1 LTGLG
6 LVRNYCRM
14 TRYATVAVVLTATV
28 APSPAAW
35 AWDDFGHMQV
45 AAVAWKDLK
54 PKAKA
59 RVNQLLALNPRYA
72 NWIVGARKPD
82 QPRVAFLRA
91 ATWADA
97 IRSDRA
103 YKDDEPGS
111 ATATQNIGYA
121 ELLRHTAW
129 HYVNRPFSRDGTPLL
144 EPATPNVATQIP
156 VLRAALCA
164 AATSDELKSYDLSWL
179 MHLVGDVHQP
189 LHCVARF
196 DRATPFGDRGG
207 NLVKVTGNAPP
218 PVCDDPRYCPFG
230 PPDDLHAFYDTVA
243 GSGYCIAEV
252 DTAASALPKA
262 NAQKAAVPEVE
273 AWVQEGFDL
282 AQSAVYVS
290 PIDAGAGPFT
300 VDAGYQKAALALG
313 KQRIS
318 LAGARLA
325 HLINDCLGK

>member
-1 LTGLG
+1 M
-6 LVRNYCRM
+6 RKR
-14 TRYATVAVVLTATV
+14 AAVAVVLMAV
-28 APSPAAW
+28 AAPSARAW

-45 AAVAWKDLK
+45 AAAAWKDLK

-59 RVNQLLALNPRYA
+59 RVTQLLELNPRHA
-72 NWIVGARKPD
+72 NWIVGAHKRD
-82 QPRVAFLRA
+82 EARVAFLRA

-103 YKDDEPGS
+103 YKDDEPGA
-111 ATATQNIGYA
+111 ATATQNVGYA
-121 ELLRHTAW
+121 EMLRHTTW
-129 HYVNRPFSRDGTPLL
+129 HYVNRPFSRDGTALL
-144 EPATPNVATQIP
+144 EAATPNVATQIP
-156 VLRAALCA
+156 ILRAALCA
-164 AATSDELKSYDLSWL
+164 ATTSDELKSYDLSWL
-179 MHLVGDVHQP
+179 MHLVGDIHQP

-196 DRATPFGDRGG
+196 DRATPYGDRGG
-207 NLVKVTGNAPP
+207 NLIKVTGNAQPA
-218 PVCDDPRYCPFG
+218 VCDDPRYCPFG

-252 DTAASALPKA
+252 DTAASSLPKA
-262 NAQKAAVPEVE
+262 SGQKAAVSDVD
-273 AWVQEGFDL
+273 AWVQEAFEL

-300 VDAGYQKAALALG
+300 VDAAYQRAALSLA

-325 HLINDCLGK
+325 NLLNDCFGK